1 MRSGHL
7 RYWILRRTQDPR
19 SDPLLRN
26 IQAIAYVCPNKL
38 QRTLGQGR
46 PSGTP
51 RSAPSIG
58 GAQMNKS
65 DLIDSVASQLETSK
79 AEAGRAIE
87 AVIASISEGLQAEQK
102 VAISGFGTFTKKHR
116 AARTG
121 MNPATKQ
128 PIQINESTTC
138 SFKPSQ
144 QLKENLHTQSLQHS

>member
-1 MRSGHL
+1 
-7 RYWILRRTQDPR
+7 
-19 SDPLLRN
+19 
-26 IQAIAYVCPNKL
+26 
-38 QRTLGQGR
+38 
-46 PSGTP
+46 
-51 RSAPSIG
+51 
-58 GAQMNKS
+58 MNKS

-128 PIQINESTTC
+128 PIEISESTTC

-144 QLKENLHTQSLQHS
+144 QLKENLHTQNLQHS